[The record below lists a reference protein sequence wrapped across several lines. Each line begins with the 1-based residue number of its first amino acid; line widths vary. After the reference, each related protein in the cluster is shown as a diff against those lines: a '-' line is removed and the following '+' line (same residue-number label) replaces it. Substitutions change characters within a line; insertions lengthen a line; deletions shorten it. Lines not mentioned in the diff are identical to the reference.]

1 MKYLNYIAT
10 LIILIGVGMLYD
22 RFKEKFDLDDE
33 TKQYDLIKKYLLND
47 SSLAN
52 SKKPLLWIHMNYKK
66 NSRWW
71 QSFYS
76 RNTVCMNQPYQYLS
90 VASIINHCGKSF
102 NIVII
107 DDNTFSKIIPGWTHD
122 MTRIPFPIKMY
133 FRQLALSRIL
143 YHYGGMLVPSSF
155 ICTRDLLP
163 MYEEGIRDKC
173 MFVGEF
179 INNSISNQ
187 SGAAN
192 FIPSTKLMGCVKE
205 CPAMLEL
212 INYIEIMISQDYTSE
227 ALIDGNIN
235 RKCYELTE
243 TNKANKIPAGML
255 GVKSKLGGPII
266 LDDLMGCTFISF
278 MPNLYGIYIPEYQI
292 LSRTKFEWFA
302 RLSEEQVLESNT
314 IIGKLLLTNAFNAT
328 NNITNK

>member
-1 MKYLNYIAT
+1 MKYINYFAT

-33 TKQYDLIKKYLLND
+33 SKQYELIKKYLLKD

-76 RNTVCMNQPYQYLS
+76 RSTNCMNQPYQYLS
-90 VASIINHCGKSF
+90 VASIINHCGNSF

-107 DDNTFSKIIPGWTHD
+107 DDNTFNKIIPGWTHD
-122 MTRIPFPIKMY
+122 MSRIPSPIKMY

-143 YHYGGMLVPSSF
+143 HHYGGMLVPSSF
-155 ICTRDLLP
+155 ICCRDLLP
-163 MYEEGIRDKC
+163 MYEYGTRDKG
-173 MFVGEF
+173 MFIGEF
-179 INNSISNQ
+179 VNNTISNQ

-192 FIPSTKLMGCVKE
+192 FMPNTRLMGSIKE

-212 INYIEIMISQDYTSE
+212 VNYIEIMVSQDYTSE
-227 ALIDGNIN
+227 ALIDGNIS
-235 RKCYELTE
+235 RKCFELIH
-243 TNKANKIPAGML
+243 TNKANKIDAGFL
-255 GVKSKLGGPII
+255 GVKSKLGSPIAI
-266 LDDLMGCTFISF
+266 DDLMGCTYISF
-278 MPNLYGIYIPEYQI
+278 MPNTYGIYIPEYQI
-292 LSRTKFEWFA
+292 LKRTKFEWFA
-302 RLSEEQVLESNT
+302 RLSEQQVLESNT
-314 IIGKLLLTNAFNAT
+314 IIGKLLLTNAFTPLNV
-328 NNITNK
+328 